1 MQRIACKDAAEAS
14 CVIANL
20 LAELEQPCGKC
31 GTDGV
36 VLTGTSPEGGA
47 VTVRLMEE
55 NVPQGTLSAAG
66 GGIHLV
72 LEVSGGD
79 DLLER
84 IRERRCPNGR

>member
-1 MQRIACKDAAEAS
+1 MQRIACKDAAEVS
-14 CVIANL
+14 CTIANL

-31 GTDGV
+31 RADGV

-47 VTVRLMEE
+47 VTVRLMDE
-55 NVPQGTLSAAG
+55 N
-66 GGIHLV
+66 V

-84 IRERRCPNGR
+84 IRERRCPNG

>member
-1 MQRIACKDAAEAS
+1 MQRIACKDAAEVS
-14 CVIANL
+14 CVTANL

-55 NVPQGTLSAAG
+55 NV
-66 GGIHLV
+66 

-79 DLLER
+79 DLLGR
-84 IRERRCPNGR
+84 VRERRCPNGR